1 MSEKYDITLSSG
13 IQGARPK
20 KVAKE
25 RTYREG
31 YWFYLGM
38 AGQTGYTIAI
48 PLVAVALIGSFFG
61 HGLVGLAIGTAI
73 SIVGFVRI
81 MKDLL

>member
-13 IQGARPK
+13 IKGAKPK

-25 RTYREG
+25 RKYRG
-31 YWFYLGM
+31 DSWLYLGM
-38 AGQTGYTIAI
+38 VGQIGYTIAI
-48 PLVAVALIGSFFG
+48 PLVAGALIGSLFG
-61 HGLVGLAIGTAI
+61 HALVGLAIGTGI

-81 MKDLL
+81 IKDLL